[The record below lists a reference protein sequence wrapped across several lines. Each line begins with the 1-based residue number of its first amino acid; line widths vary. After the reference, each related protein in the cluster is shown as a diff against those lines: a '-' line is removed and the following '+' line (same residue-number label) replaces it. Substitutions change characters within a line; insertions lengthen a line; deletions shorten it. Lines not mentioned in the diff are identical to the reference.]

1 MLESKHNKIFSFS
14 ENIAIKIT
22 LEINVFNLKLV
33 LTQLSN
39 ISYFIVLTQ
48 LSNISHFKFILKNNI
63 VRNNFIKFDKIN
75 INFTKLLKFLFVN
88 NCK

>member
-1 MLESKHNKIFSFS
+1 MWKFKYDKKNCFS
-14 ENIAIKIT
+14 NIRAIKVT

-48 LSNISHFKFILKNNI
+48 LSNISHFRFILKNNI
-63 VRNNFIKFDKIN
+63 VHNNFIKFGKIN
-75 INFTKLLKFLFVN
+75 IKFIKLLKILFVN
-88 NCK
+88 ICK